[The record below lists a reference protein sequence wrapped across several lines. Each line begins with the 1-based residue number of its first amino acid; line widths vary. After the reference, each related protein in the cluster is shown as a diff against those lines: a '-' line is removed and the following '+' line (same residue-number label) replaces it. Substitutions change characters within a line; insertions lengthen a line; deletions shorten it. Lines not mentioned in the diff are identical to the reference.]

1 MPRQRLGDGNPDSR
15 SVTTSQGHRTGAA
28 LWCSTLLFVVP
39 LTGQMLIP
47 TAPGGVVRT
56 FSSDQAVLEAQDVR
70 KDLPCTVSPAKPGL
84 GFDLKFHGGFDV
96 GVPLKELAGNENLLT
111 IVFRVSPIAQP
122 DQPVYFTQ
130 HITVP
135 KIEDDAKGDAFLQGS
150 FALGEGKYHVDWLMR
165 DRAERVCSFYWDSE
179 ATLPARD
186 KEVKLS
192 LAANQIQAPDPEP
205 FREEPPVLRDS
216 SAPLNIKVMVN
227 FAPQR
232 NSSATL
238 QPLDT
243 AALISILRNISRE
256 PRICRFTVVAFNMQ
270 EQRVLYRQES
280 EKIDFPALGESLHS
294 LNLGTIDLARLE
306 QKHGDTD
313 FLTSLITKEMR
324 EDRPDAVIFAGP
336 KVMTEQAIPTDSLKQ
351 LGELSYPV
359 FYMNY
364 TLNPIANPWRDAI
377 GNAVKHLKGFE
388 YTISRPRDV
397 WVAWSDIMSRI
408 VRLKLGRTSTT
419 SSQ

>member
-1 MPRQRLGDGNPDSR
+1 MPRQWLVDGNPDSR
-15 SVTTSQGHRTGAA
+15 GVAHRHRFA
-28 LWCSTLLFVVP
+28 LGPVLWSALLFAAP
-39 LTGQMLIP
+39 ASSQMLIP
-47 TAPGGVVRT
+47 TAPGGLVRT

-70 KDLPCTVSPAKPGL
+70 KDLPCTVTPAKPGL
-84 GFDLKFHGGFDV
+84 GFDLKFHGGFEV

-111 IVFRVSPIAQP
+111 IVFRVSPSGHP
-122 DQPVYFTQ
+122 DQQVYFTQ

-135 KIEDDAKGDAFLQGS
+135 SIEENAKGDAYLQGG

-165 DRAERVCSFYWDSE
+165 DRAERVCSFYWDSD
-179 ATLPARD
+179 ATLAARD
-186 KEVKLS
+186 REVKLA
-192 LAANQIQAPDPEP
+192 LAENQIQAPDPEP
-205 FREEPPVLRDS
+205 FREEPPVSRDP

-232 NSSATL
+232 RSSATL

-256 PRICRFTVVAFNMQ
+256 PRICHFTVVAFNMQ
-270 EQRVLYRQES
+270 EQRVLYRQDS
-280 EKIDFPALGESLHS
+280 EKIDFPALGESLNS

-306 QKHGDTD
+306 QKHGDTE
-313 FLTSLITKEMR
+313 FLTGLITKEMR
-324 EDRPDAVIFAGP
+324 EDRPDALIFAGP
-336 KVMTEQAIPTDSLKQ
+336 KVMTDQAIPVDSLKQ
-351 LGELSYPV
+351 LGDISYPV

-364 TLNPIANPWRDAI
+364 NLNPIASPWRDAI
-377 GNAVKHLKGFE
+377 GNAVKHMKGFE
-388 YTISRPRDV
+388 YTISRPRDL
-397 WVAWSDIMSRI
+397 WIAWSDIMSRI

>member
-1 MPRQRLGDGNPDSR
+1 MPRQWLGDGNPDSR
-15 SVTTSQGHRTGAA
+15 SVTAHQTPRTLATLCFASLVLAA
-28 LWCSTLLFVVP
+28 P
-39 LTGQMLIP
+39 LSAQMLIP

-56 FSSDQAVLEAQDVR
+56 FTFDQAVLEAQEVR
-70 KDLPCTVSPAKPGL
+70 QDLPCTVSPAKPAL

-96 GVPLKELAGNENLLT
+96 GIPLKDLAGSENLLT
-111 IVFRVSPIAQP
+111 IIFRVSPAGHP

-135 KIEDDAKGDAFLQGS
+135 KIEEDAKGDAYLQGS

-165 DRAERVCSFYWDSE
+165 DRAEHVCSFYWD
-179 ATLPARD
+179 ADAALAPKD
-186 KEVKLS
+186 KEVKLA
-192 LAANQIQAPDPEP
+192 LPENQIQAPDSEP
-205 FREEPPVLRDS
+205 FREEPPVSRDS
-216 SAPLNIKVMVN
+216 SAPLNVKVMVN
-227 FAPQR
+227 FAPQKH
-232 NSSATL
+232 SSATL

-256 PRICRFTVVAFNMQ
+256 PRICHFTVVAFNMQ
-270 EQRVLYRQES
+270 EQRVLYRQVS
-280 EKIDFPALGESLHS
+280 EKIDFPALGESLRS

-313 FLTSLITKEMR
+313 FLTNLITKELR
-324 EDRPDAVIFAGP
+324 GDRPDALIFAGP
-336 KVMTEQAIPTDSLKQ
+336 KVMTDQAIPADSLKQ
-351 LGELSYPV
+351 LGDLSYPV

-364 TLNPIANPWRDAI
+364 NLNPTASPWRDAI
-377 GNAVKHLKGFE
+377 GNAVKYLKGFE
-388 YTISRPRDV
+388 YTISRPRDL

-408 VRLKLGRTSTT
+408 VRLKLGGTSTT